1 MPSPMERLLFVT
13 QKSIVHYS
21 LREMYF
27 ELKIN
32 TKYGKKV
39 DRTDRQSEENLMYS
53 FNWLMDFVYIH

>member
-53 FNWLMDFVYIH
+53 FN